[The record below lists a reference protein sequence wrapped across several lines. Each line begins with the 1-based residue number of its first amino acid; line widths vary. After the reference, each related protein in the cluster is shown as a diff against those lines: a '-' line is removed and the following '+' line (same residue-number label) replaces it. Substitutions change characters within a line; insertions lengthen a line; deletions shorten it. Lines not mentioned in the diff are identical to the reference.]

1 MSLLANNTTRQP
13 GESLALGIAAPDAIY
28 RWDLELL
35 DANGQT
41 IDELPLSRKHF
52 QAAIRATWFE
62 SLRSGIVDTY
72 QPQLETP
79 HIEPRFAAESD
90 PSPHVVGFQIAL
102 AEGVSEEVSLDF
114 GITYFAVHASRWQAE
129 RIRGG
134 VNTDDDKVR
143 YRLSAYLAE
152 STGVAIS
159 LGGITVEPE
168 QTQVPIETRDRGN
181 WPASVAWDDPDSAAL
196 PVFFPQSLLQE
207 ACDEASRFPEGEVGG
222 MLLGHLCRDAH
233 SGEIFLEVTALVPG
247 EETLESTESTVT
259 FTPDSWQLAQELIRL
274 RGRGEILVGWSHS
287 HPFRLCADCNVPPP
301 PACVAKVLFY
311 SDR

>member
-1 MSLLANNTTRQP
+1 MSHVANRTTRQP
-13 GESLALGIAAPDAIY
+13 GASTGP
-28 RWDLELL
+28 RSRGLL
-35 DANGQT
+35 TRSTAGPWSCSTRSGQP
-41 IDELPLSRKHF
+41 IDELPLSRRHF

-62 SLRSGIVDTY
+62 SFRSGIVDTY

-114 GITYFAVHASRWQAE
+114 GITYFAAHASRWQAE

-159 LGGITVEPE
+159 LGGITVEPAKI
-168 QTQVPIETRDRGN
+168 QAPIETRGRRQLAGQRR
-181 WPASVAWDDPDSAAL
+181 L
-196 PVFFPQSLLQE
+196 GR
-207 ACDEASRFPEGEVGG
+207 SRFCVLGG
-222 MLLGHLCRDAH
+222 VL
-233 SGEIFLEVTALVPG
+233 SSE
-247 EETLESTESTVT
+247 
-259 FTPDSWQLAQELIRL
+259 
-274 RGRGEILVGWSHS
+274 
-287 HPFRLCADCNVPPP
+287 
-301 PACVAKVLFY
+301 PAGGC
-311 SDR
+311 SR